1 MDARETR
8 PLRTRRVEMPESSAP
23 GAGNSAFL
31 VDVRMEARQVHF
43 RLHDRKAA
51 FDFADGPY
59 LYRAVR
65 LAPEG
70 EVVFEWLIDPEARYT
85 LLPRGSATPTS
96 PK

>member
-8 PLRTRRVEMPESSAP
+8 PLRTRRVEMPESLAP